1 MIRSKLQSGFTLI
14 TALFLLV
21 VVALLSV
28 YMINFSSVQHT
39 TLVYGVQGA
48 RAMSAARTGLEWGI
62 YRTITAAPVPPI
74 CANTPVTSTFSTNGA
89 GSLDTFNITVVCQ
102 FSDHFEGVTPVR
114 TYQFT
119 SSAQV
124 GTFGTLDYVFRSL
137 QASVSTPPP

>member
-1 MIRSKLQSGFTLI
+1 MSDLNISRHRITQTGFTLI

-48 RAMSAARTGLEWGI
+48 RAMQAARTGLEWGI
-62 YRTITAAPVPPI
+62 NRSITNSACP
-74 CANTPVTSTFSTNGA
+74 TSPTTFSTSGA
-89 GSLDTFNITVVCQ
+89 GQLDSFQIRVECNS
-102 FSDHFEGVTPVR
+102 SDHYEGSIPVR
-114 TYQFT
+114 TYRLV

-124 GTFGTLDYVFRSL
+124 GTFGSLDYVFRSL